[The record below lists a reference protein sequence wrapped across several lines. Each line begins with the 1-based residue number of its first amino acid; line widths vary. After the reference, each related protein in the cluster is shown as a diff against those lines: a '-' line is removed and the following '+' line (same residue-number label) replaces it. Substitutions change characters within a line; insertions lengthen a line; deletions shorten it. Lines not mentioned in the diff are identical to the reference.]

1 MNKSGVP
8 LYYESV
14 YRLHLLYTEKQN
26 TIDKSTDKSNDDA
39 DKYCDL
45 GLVSD
50 LFAHGAFT

>member
-39 DKYCDL
+39 DKYCGL